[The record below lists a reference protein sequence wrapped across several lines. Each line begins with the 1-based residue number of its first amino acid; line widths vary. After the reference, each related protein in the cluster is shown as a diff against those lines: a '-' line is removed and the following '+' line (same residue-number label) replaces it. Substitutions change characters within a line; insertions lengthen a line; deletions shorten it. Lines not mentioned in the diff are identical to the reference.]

1 MNREMLCNVVLA
13 FEGKVTDLRQILEI
27 HGYKDR
33 EDEKGG
39 GIMETLGLLEMILPH
54 LHMQCGVSDRVNLP

>member
-27 HGYKDR
+27 HGYKDT
-33 EDEKGG
+33 EDEKPL
-39 GIMETLGLLEMILPH
+39 GIMETLVLLEMTLPH
-54 LHMQCGVSDRVNLP
+54 LHMACGVTDRVNLP